1 MNKLNIINK
10 TVGLFF
16 CTDMQKNVEP
26 DLVEVKFMAVKLCLV
41 LTDSTEKEVAEY
53 YNTTVPKMN
62 ARLHELELKNIL
74 SGGQLDD
81 DYNRLKTYLSELLTG
96 IEQGL

>member
-16 CTDMQKNVEP
+16 CTDLQKTVEP
-26 DLVEVKFMAVKLCLV
+26 DLVEVKLMAVKLCLA
-41 LTDSTEKEVAEY
+41 LGDSTEKEVAEY

-81 DYNRLKTYLSELLTG
+81 DYNRLKKYLSELLTG